1 MKEKEN
7 KINLLKQEVKLLKN
21 RLNGPTVNYD
31 LLVENAEEQEN
42 NCKTTD
48 EKLILWMKTY
58 EEALEIVNFDMADC
72 ESDGELF

>member
-31 LLVENAEEQEN
+31 LLVENAEEQEIN
-42 NCKTTD
+42 IRIKWITQTPSP
-48 EKLILWMKTY
+48 KIGAKY
-58 EEALEIVNFDMADC
+58 QKVFK
-72 ESDGELF
+72 